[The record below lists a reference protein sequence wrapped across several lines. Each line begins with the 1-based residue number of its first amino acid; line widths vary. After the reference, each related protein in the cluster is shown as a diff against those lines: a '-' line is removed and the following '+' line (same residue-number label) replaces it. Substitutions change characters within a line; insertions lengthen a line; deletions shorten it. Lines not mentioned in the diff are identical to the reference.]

1 MEGYDLSSLRWATT
15 AGEALNP
22 EVYNRFLEYTGL
34 KLMEAFG
41 QTETTVQLANLV
53 GSTPKP
59 GSMGRPSPLYDI
71 AVVDSD
77 GQPVSTGDVGEIV
90 IRADREN
97 PPTGLFMGYYRDGEK
112 TLEAWHDGYYHTGDT
127 VWQDEDGYYW
137 YVGRTDDVI
146 KASGY
151 RIGPFEIES
160 VLMEHP
166 AVLECAVTGA
176 PDPIRGTVVKATIVL
191 MKGYEATPELTKE
204 LQDYV
209 KHQTAPY
216 KYPRIVEYVESLP
229 KTLSGKIRR
238 VELKEG
244 RQPQG

>member
-1 MEGYDLSSLRWATT
+1 M
-15 AGEALNP
+15 
-22 EVYNRFLEYTGL
+22 
-34 KLMEAFG
+34 
-41 QTETTVQLANLV
+41 
-53 GSTPKP
+53 
-59 GSMGRPSPLYDI
+59 
-71 AVVDSD
+71 
-77 GQPVSTGDVGEIV
+77 
-90 IRADREN
+90 
-97 PPTGLFMGYYRDGEK
+97 
-112 TLEAWHDGYYHTGDT
+112 
-127 VWQDEDGYYW
+127 
-137 YVGRTDDVI
+137 
-146 KASGY
+146 
-151 RIGPFEIES
+151 
-160 VLMEHP
+160 
-166 AVLECAVTGA
+166 LECAVTGA